1 MLCGFQILLKVI
13 PFYTIA
19 QPNPDALC
27 EFVNLHSGSFQD
39 IFTIMRLRR
48 VTARG
53 LLWSSPL
60 LNNRAKLRIA
70 MNIRMLRRSAF

>member
-48 VTARG
+48 V
-53 LLWSSPL
+53 
-60 LNNRAKLRIA
+60 IA
-70 MNIRMLRRSAF
+70 